1 MIASGGHKRAEW
13 RGARVLTFVSLL
25 GLALTAAC
33 ARESE
38 AALRDRLDQWFA
50 IGDTVAFEARGDC
63 LAAVFRLTSADV
75 KAPMPVVSDPMGML
89 VQIKRG
95 GRAALD
101 SNRQSPDAG
110 LVDLANAERATGMAM
125 RRAALEGR
133 ACMDPVAESA
143 FRAAIEGPRSVLA
156 YDREN
161 GAVMMMDPVTGLL
174 VVAMGAP

>member
-1 MIASGGHKRAEW
+1 MIAGGGHMRAQW
-13 RGARVLTFVSLL
+13 RGARVVTLVSLL
-25 GLALTAAC
+25 GLAWTAAC

-50 IGDTVAFEARGDC
+50 IGDTLAFEARGDC
-63 LAAVFRLTSADV
+63 VAAVFRLISADV

-89 VQIKRG
+89 VQLKRG

-101 SNRQSPDAG
+101 SSRQSPDAG
-110 LVDLANAERATGMAM
+110 LVALANAERATGMAM

-133 ACMDPVAESA
+133 TCMDAVAQSA

-156 YDREN
+156 YDGEN
-161 GAVMMMDPVTGLL
+161 GTVMMLDPVTGLL